1 MHDWEPDESEAG
13 ADPELESGAPA
24 YDLGFGVADALAEA
38 NARAD
43 ADAFNLRMAE
53 HVAGRRY
60 VKVGRDLDGE
70 SDVHGF
76 LLAASPGWLLLH
88 EVSDFHLN
96 GFVALA
102 RSEVCDVRHGKF
114 EQAFG
119 HMLAAEGVVAAAGL
133 SARYA
138 GLRIGDSESL
148 FTGLMEAGRPVIV
161 EGERSGDDMFLIG
174 EVRRVGRRS
183 LSVLHFDA
191 NGRYDRLPTLCDYGR
206 VTRVTFESEYIRVF
220 SKYTKD

>member
-60 VKVGRDLDGE
+60 VKVERDLDGE

-76 LLAASPGWLLLH
+76 LLAASPGWLLLP
-88 EVSDFHLN
+88 LPQQ
-96 GFVALA
+96 
-102 RSEVCDVRHGKF
+102 C
-114 EQAFG
+114 
-119 HMLAAEGVVAAAGL
+119 
-133 SARYA
+133 
-138 GLRIGDSESL
+138 
-148 FTGLMEAGRPVIV
+148 
-161 EGERSGDDMFLIG
+161 
-174 EVRRVGRRS
+174 RRS
-183 LSVLHFDA
+183 LPCGCQTIGFALA
-191 NGRYDRLPTLCDYGR
+191 NWWRTGWC
-206 VTRVTFESEYIRVF
+206 
-220 SKYTKD
+220 